1 MALFL
6 PLRKRQGTRLS
17 CKNLREF
24 SHPLCYQQSRTQT
37 FHCYWGGILLVVL
50 PMLIVPSYSFSFR
63 CSQLVQP
70 PAVRTILRASVEPAS
85 VSTGNA
91 FRLVQSRDSVELQT
105 ATYKVTPRPKV
116 QEKPQALPSAPSRLR
131 ENGKSSGNLEIVLV
145 SMVHLADREYYTD
158 MMIDASSY
166 DRVLF
171 ELIAGPDVSKLDES
185 GRRTVTEY
193 LYPTQEQVF

>member
-1 MALFL
+1 
-6 PLRKRQGTRLS
+6 
-17 CKNLREF
+17 
-24 SHPLCYQQSRTQT
+24 
-37 FHCYWGGILLVVL
+37 
-50 PMLIVPSYSFSFR
+50 MLIVPSYSFSFR

-70 PAVRTILRASVEPAS
+70 SVRTTLRASVEPAS

-91 FRLVQSRDSVELQT
+91 FRLVQSRDAVELQT

-116 QEKPQALPSAPSRLR
+116 QEKLQALSSDPSHLR

-171 ELIAGPDVSKLDES
+171 ELIAGPEVSKLDES

-193 LYPTQEQVF
+193 LYPTREQVF